1 MPRILNAACR
11 RYHDHNLRTNLS
23 QDLRDEVGGGTA
35 MGGRPDLQEE
45 IQDAEK
51 PEAKRSGLAIVRPAR
66 SGPAVF

>member
-1 MPRILNAACR
+1 
-11 RYHDHNLRTNLS
+11 
-23 QDLRDEVGGGTA
+23 